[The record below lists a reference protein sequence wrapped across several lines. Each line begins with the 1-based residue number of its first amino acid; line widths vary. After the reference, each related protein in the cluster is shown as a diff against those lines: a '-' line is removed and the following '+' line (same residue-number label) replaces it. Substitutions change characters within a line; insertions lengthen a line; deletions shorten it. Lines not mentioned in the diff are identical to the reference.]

1 MAITSKEYIQI
12 LGITQDLYSVGLNL
26 TDEQVEVLDEVR
38 KMYKKYKAELDY
50 LVVYPRHGIEEAQ
63 LYANEILTLCRAND
77 IEFEFGKL
85 DRAEIYDVDDE
96 DFKAEGYT
104 VPWDLQESRKY
115 ITFKKNTI
123 DITELLAF

>member
-1 MAITSKEYIQI
+1 MITSKEYIQI
-12 LGITQDLYSVGLNL
+12 LGITQDLYRIGLNL
-26 TDEQVEVLDEVR
+26 TDEQVESLDEVR

-63 LYANEILTLCRAND
+63 LYANEILRLCKDNE

-104 VPWDLQESRKY
+104 VPWDLQASRKY
-115 ITFKKNTI
+115 IIFKKDTV